1 MFTLMLL
8 LISMIAMVIMSLGVT
23 TGYPTKKFLAKVHD
37 LEIEARK
44 KFRDL
49 LDTVHDRSSEL
60 DGQEESLEVP
70 RFTPGE
76 VLTMPIGDDDFVNGS
91 IEDTLSIAIDDE
103 KGYPIVVS
111 ESEAL
116 ETNVALRDTRA
127 KGGELAHRTYRQK
140 LIAKQLADAAP
151 AATNRLKFKDSVA
164 NVITD
169 DDIVDIA
176 AAMTNAHAPEDERYM
191 VIGASMYKA
200 VVKNAN
206 FISRDKMG
214 QTGEVLP
221 SNVIGKLRSFEVIQV
236 ADDIMPLLNAS
247 TGATASTGKKCVIFY
262 QKYALAYVRHAYKLL
277 GPTLDVGAA
286 KTKWNLWAKQNAK
299 GQNTTWAFTLREN

>member
-8 LISMIAMVIMSLGVT
+8 LIPIIALAVMSLGTT
-23 TGYPTKKFLAKVHD
+23 TGYPAKKFLAKVHD
-37 LEIEARK
+37 LEIESRK

-76 VLTMPIGDDDFVNGS
+76 VRPMPIDDEDFVNGS
-91 IEDTLSIAIDDE
+91 TETTLSIPIEDE

-140 LIAKQLADAAP
+140 LIAKKLADAAP
-151 AATNRLKFKDSVA
+151 QATNRLKFNDTVA

-169 DDIVDIA
+169 EDILDVA

-200 VVKNAN
+200 VVKIPN

-214 QTGEVLP
+214 QAGEVIP
-221 SNVIGKLRSFEVIQV
+221 SNVIGKIRSFEVIEV
-236 ADDIMPLLNAS
+236 ADDVMPLLNAS
-247 TGATASTGKKCVIFY
+247 TGATGTTGKKCVIFY
-262 QKYALAYVRHAYKLL
+262 QKYALAYVRHGYKLL
-277 GPTLDVGAA
+277 GPTLDVGSA
-286 KTKWNLWAKQNAK
+286 KTKWNLWAKQDAK
-299 GQNTTWAFTLREN
+299 GQNTGWAITLREN